1 MGFWSKGLERAQTG
15 EKRLENDNRMFL
27 SYKDKNIKL
36 DCYPEMLN
44 LATGEFVRYQ
54 FDRYHDMVRTYKGT
68 PTLRFRISHVEDV
81 EYMQNELYKLSDH
94 HLSKLDVCDDSVFHD
109 MTNINEYIIVFKNM
123 YIQRMYDN
131 VIECSA
137 DWSNLKFI

>member
-27 SYKDKNIKL
+27 SYKDRNIKL

-44 LATGEFVRYQ
+44 LATGEFIPYQ
-54 FDRYHDMVRTYKGT
+54 FDNYHNMVRTYKGT
-68 PTLRFRISHVEDV
+68 PTLRFKISHVKDV
-81 EYMQNELYKLSDH
+81 EYIQNEFYKLTERHLPKSDIC
-94 HLSKLDVCDDSVFHD
+94 SDSVFHD
-109 MTNINEYIIVFKNM
+109 MSDINEYIIIFRNM
-123 YIQRMYDN
+123 FIQRMYDN

-137 DWSNLKFI
+137 DWSNLKFV